1 METSDVKR
9 LKDLEGENA
18 RLKKMYADLSLDN
31 HILKELFTKK
41 AGLCCKKAIDAR
53 SYSGA

>member
-9 LKDLEGENA
+9 LKDMEEENT
-18 RLKKMYADLSLDN
+18 RLKKMFADLSLDN

-41 AGLCCKKAIDAR
+41 GWALPQKDN
-53 SYSGA
+53 